1 MIWRVYKFDFE
12 EANSICAP
20 IKVKGCGDGHEA
32 IDDDDDDAAA
42 SSHMELDSAVTNDD
56 GDVRVSESE
65 DRSKMVS

>member
-1 MIWRVYKFDFE
+1 MVVSNGGSNLTNKQFTGDDVVVVD
-12 EANSICAP
+12 SS
-20 IKVKGCGDGHEA
+20 GDGHEA

-65 DRSKMVS
+65 RSE